1 MVKTWIDIEQIFK
14 TAKIQ
19 YEVKDWL
26 YLCLLEKGQFYY
38 SPQTGKWKLKGKRAW
53 HPSQN
58 PQDFLNQ
65 ASHYSSPSQ
74 QVGQP
79 RNQPPKNNQKTSGQK
94 NKTIPKE
101 QKKDNSANSANP
113 KVDSESFKGI
123 RPEFLE
129 QFGRCLQ
136 EQRKLGYS
144 IGWVCYTLIEQR
156 NLTPVEICWLCVIFK
171 YPRSWAFGQIQKLA
185 IEINRELVFA
195 IIEKN
200 QTDWVKDFEKLWGR
214 ENPSRDKTQKEKYQV
229 NPYAQQN
236 ASYKN
241 YLDILDLR
249 FPFTKEELKQAYK
262 KRALA
267 THPDCGGTSEDFR
280 EVQTAYQV
288 LLHNYKAY

>member
-1 MVKTWIDIEQIFK
+1 MVKNWRDIEQFLK
-14 TAKIQ
+14 SAKVY
-19 YEVKDWL
+19 YEIKDWL
-26 YLCLLEKGQFYY
+26 YLCFLETGQFYY
-38 SPQTGKWKLKGKRAW
+38 SPQTGKWKMKGKRAW
-53 HPSQN
+53 QASQS

-65 ASHYSSPSQ
+65 ASHYSGATQ

-79 RNQPPKNNQKTSGQK
+79 RNHPPKNNQKTSGRK
-94 NKTIPKE
+94 DKTIPKE
-101 QKKDNSANSANP
+101 QKRDNSANSANR

-129 QFGRCLQ
+129 EFGRCLQ
-136 EQRKLGYS
+136 EQRKFGYN

-171 YPRSWAFGQIQKLA
+171 YSRSWAVSQIQKLA
-185 IEINRELVFA
+185 IEMNRELIFA
-195 IIEKN
+195 IIDKN
-200 QTDWVKDFEKLWGR
+200 QTDWLRDFEKRWGR
-214 ENPSRDKTQKEKYQV
+214 ENPSRDKTQKAKDQV

-241 YLDILDLR
+241 YLDILEIR
-249 FPFTKEELKQAYK
+249 FPFTKEDLKQAYK

-280 EVQTAYQV
+280 LVHTAYQV
-288 LLHNYKAY
+288 LLQNHKD